1 MGGNIIS
8 IIFGSQYHDSILI
21 FKILLFYFILTF
33 NNSVFT
39 FTLIG
44 IEKVRLYTKSLI
56 IGAMAFVAII
66 FCPFSLSATI
76 MAPIALAVQQ
86 AISMLMM
93 MHYFRKSKF
102 TNLFFRVFLP
112 LLVAIIFATFV
123 IYCQPLYP
131 ILVFITT
138 AVLSLPS
145 IAVASG
151 INRNDLS
158 VLKGLL
164 K

>member
-1 MGGNIIS
+1 MGNKGIYR
-8 IIFGSQYHDSILI
+8 GPLYTYTLI
-21 FKILLFYFILTF
+21 RRNPLVSLGLTP
-33 NNSVFT
+33 VFT

-44 IEKVRLYTKSLI
+44 IEKERLYTKSLI

-86 AISMLMM
+86 AVSMLIM

-123 IYCQPLYP
+123 IYWQPFYP

-151 INRNDLS
+151 INRNDLI